1 MRPLDCTPTMMTGA
15 SSQLNR
21 WPAPTAFCV
30 PGCQAVSPEVAQF
43 GRWSGLAWVRLEGV
57 KQIGDL
63 KHCIAFANAS
73 GGGVQ

>member
-1 MRPLDCTPTMMTGA
+1 M
-15 SSQLNR
+15 
-21 WPAPTAFCV
+21 
-30 PGCQAVSPEVAQF
+30 SPEVAQF